1 MSKIKLTITGCTGRM
16 GKQLIKSSHK
26 HKDFKLVSLTENYV
40 INKKIKKIIPE
51 FNSAKS
57 FKNTNVIIDFTVP
70 KCTLEV
76 LDIVSKTKKKVVIG
90 TTGFNKNKKS

>member
-40 INKKIKKIIPE
+40 VNKKIKKIIPE
-51 FNSAKS
+51 FNSANS
-57 FKNTNVIIDFTVP
+57 F
-70 KCTLEV
+70 
-76 LDIVSKTKKKVVIG
+76 
-90 TTGFNKNKKS
+90 